1 MGESGDWLVSK
12 LLDGSPAELNGS
24 IEVGDILTSI
34 SDEPLNRLNKEVHF
48 LLILDTYQHQCLDLQ
63 YISPDLPMH
72 RCQEVKQ
79 LLCGSQGSTIKVDLR
94 RRNSSCDK
102 RIRIN
107 LNCTMRQDA
116 PSSKACASERYL
128 GGFFTLSL
136 SLSTYTHTHIH
147 AH

>member
-1 MGESGDWLVSK
+1 MGESGNWLVSK
-12 LLDGSPAELNGS
+12 LLDGSPAELN
-24 IEVGDILTSI
+24 VGDIFNSI
-34 SDEPLNRLNKEVHF
+34 SDEPLNMLNKEVHF
-48 LLILDTYQHQCLDLQ
+48 LLILNTYQHQCLDLQ
-63 YISPDLPMH
+63 YISLDLPMH

-79 LLCGSQGSTIKVDLR
+79 LLCGSQGSTIKVDLQ

-102 RIRIN
+102 RIN

-116 PSSKACASERYL
+116 PSSKACASERYS
-128 GGFFTLSL
+128 GGFCTPSL